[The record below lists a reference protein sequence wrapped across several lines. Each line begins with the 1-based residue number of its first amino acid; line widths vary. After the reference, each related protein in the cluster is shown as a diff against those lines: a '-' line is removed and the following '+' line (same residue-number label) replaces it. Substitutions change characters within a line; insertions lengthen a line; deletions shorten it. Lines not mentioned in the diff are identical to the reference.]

1 MSIAFWG
8 GGLEDD
14 ILSCFKGNVRAPLSF
29 GYDGRPENGDFYCSG
44 VLPAFSVERGG
55 MGTCVPDAGK

>member
-14 ILSCFKGNVRAPLSF
+14 ILSCCERDLKALLAY

-44 VLPAFSVERGG
+44 VQPAFSIERGG
-55 MGTCVPDAGK
+55 MGSHVAGARK